1 MPIMEKSNG
10 KEDNLIL
17 GRELLMRF
25 FKEVKAWILLSR
37 LPFHLVGI
45 LPFITGSIL
54 YLKITKT
61 FNFPVFLL
69 GAIGVVLIML
79 STYYNGE
86 IHDIEE
92 DRLSVKLEKNF
103 FSAGSQVLVDGL
115 ISSKRVKLVSYVA
128 IGSAFFIGLLLQFYY
143 KTGPWTIPLGITGI
157 ITGFY
162 YSKPPF
168 RWVKRGVGELLIG
181 YSYGWLPV
189 AVGFYLQAGF
199 IHPLAHW
206 ISLPIAC
213 SIFNVILINEFPD
226 YPADMQVNKNNLV
239 VKYGKV
245 KATAI
250 YIAATIIGITS
261 FIISLTKGL
270 PLITGLFYTPIGI
283 LSFVAIW
290 MVLEGRFNDHCL
302 LERTC
307 LITLLIN
314 LGTCLVY
321 IIGLLV

>member
-1 MPIMEKSNG
+1 MEKSNG

>member
-1 MPIMEKSNG
+1 MKF
-10 KEDNLIL
+10 L
-17 GRELLMRF
+17 
-25 FKEVKAWILLSR
+25 KEVKAWIVLSR
-37 LPFHLVGI
+37 LPFHLVGV
-45 LPFITGSIL
+45 LPFIAGSVL

-61 FNFPVFLL
+61 FNLPVFLL
-69 GAIGVVLIML
+69 GVIGVMLVML

-86 IHDIEE
+86 MYDIEE

-115 ISSKRVKLVSYVA
+115 ISPKRVNLVSYFS
-128 IGSAFFIGLLLQFYY
+128 IGIALLVGLVLQFYY

-168 RWVKRGVGELLIG
+168 RWVKRGIGELFIG

-226 YPADMQVNKNNLV
+226 YPADLQVNKNNLV
-239 VKYGKV
+239 VRYGKA

-250 YIAATIIGITS
+250 YIAATIIGMAS
-261 FIISLTKGL
+261 FLISLTKGL
-270 PLITGLFYTPIGI
+270 PIITGLFYIPIGI
-283 LSFVAIW
+283 FSFIAIW
-290 MVLEGRFNDHCL
+290 MVLEGKSNDHRL

-321 IIGLLV
+321 IIGLLI